1 MEIIDWDRYSARP
14 NDVRRRQEEAIIV
27 AVEAILAVERPAFAR
42 AVRAIITGDV
52 GGLAAELAAEPA
64 LVSARSAATHRATL
78 LHYVSANGIEEELQ
92 SPVPNGDA
100 IAAILL
106 AAGAEVDAQCG
117 AAEAAWSTTLGLVA
131 SSDHPQEAGTGGRLA
146 ALLCSAGAAVD
157 GPAGDGSPLATS
169 LVFATLDCA
178 EVLLARGART
188 DNPIFAA
195 AAGRIAWLRAWLD
208 GSEVNTGP
216 PLPTFLP
223 LASDRRVAA
232 EQALV
237 FAAMCGQTEVVQFL
251 LDRGVDIHSSPP
263 GSHWTATAL
272 HAAAG
277 QGQTV
282 VVDLLLRRGAD
293 WSRKDERHRSTP
305 AVWTEHARPPRRALA
320 RVVAQMLERASR

>member
-1 MEIIDWDRYSARP
+1 MAAY
-14 NDVRRRQEEAIIV
+14 
-27 AVEAILAVERPAFAR
+27 EAILAVERPAFAR
-42 AVRAIITGDV
+42 AVRAIVTGDAA
-52 GGLAAELAAEPA
+52 GLAAELAAEPKLA
-64 LVSARSAATHRATL
+64 TARSEASHHASL

-106 AAGAEVDAQCG
+106 AAGAEVDAQLN
-117 AAEAAWSTTLGLVA
+117 AAESGWSTTLGLVV
-131 SSDHPQEAGTGGRLA
+131 SSDHPQEAGTGGRLV

-157 GPAGDGSPLATS
+157 GLAGDGSPLATA
-169 LVFATLDCA
+169 LAFGTLDCA
-178 EVLLARGART
+178 DALIARGART

-208 GSEVNTGP
+208 GLEVNSGP
-216 PLPTFLP
+216 PVPTFLP

-237 FAAMCGQTEVVQFL
+237 FAAMCGQTEVVRFL
-251 LDRGVDIHSSPP
+251 LDRGVDINSSPP
-263 GSHWTATAL
+263 GSHWTATPL

-282 VVDLLLRRGAD
+282 VVDLLLRCGAD

-305 AVWTEHARPPRRALA
+305 AAWTKHARPPRRALA
-320 RVVAQMLERASR
+320 RVVVQMLERAADYGG

>member
-1 MEIIDWDRYSARP
+1 
-14 NDVRRRQEEAIIV
+14 
-27 AVEAILAVERPAFAR
+27 
-42 AVRAIITGDV
+42 VRAIITGDTA
-52 GGLAAELAAEPA
+52 GLATELATEPE
-64 LVSARSAATHRATL
+64 LVSARSQSKHRASL

-106 AAGAEVDAQCG
+106 AAGAEVDAQLS
-117 AAEAAWSTTLGLVA
+117 ATESAWSTTLGLVV
-131 SSDHPQEAGTGGRLA
+131 SSDHPQEAGTSGRLV

-157 GPAGDGSPLATS
+157 GPAGDGSPLATA
-169 LVFATLDCA
+169 LTFGTVDCA
-178 EVLLARGART
+178 EVLIARGART

-208 GSEVNTGP
+208 GLEVATGP
-216 PLPTFLP
+216 PVPTFLP
-223 LASDRRVAA
+223 LASDRRIAA

-237 FAAMCGQTEVVQFL
+237 FAAMCGQTEVVRFL

-272 HAAAG
+272 HTAAG

-320 RVVAQMLERASR
+320 RVVAQMLERASQ

>member
-1 MEIIDWDRYSARP
+1 MASI
-14 NDVRRRQEEAIIV
+14 
-27 AVEAILAVERPAFAR
+27 EAILAVEKPAFAR
-42 AVRAIITGDV
+42 AVRAIIAGDAA
-52 GGLAAELAAEPA
+52 GLRAELAAEPR
-64 LVSARSAATHRATL
+64 LVRARSEARHRASL

-106 AAGAEVDAQCG
+106 SAGAEVDAQLS
-117 AAEAAWSTTLGLVA
+117 ATAEDAWSTTLGLVA
-131 SSDHPQEAGTGGRLA
+131 SSDHPQEAGTSGRLV

-157 GPAGDGSPLATS
+157 GPAGDGSPLATA
-169 LVFATLDCA
+169 LAFGTLDCA
-178 EVLLARGART
+178 DVLIARGART

-195 AAGRIAWLRAWLD
+195 AAGRIMWLRAWLD
-208 GSEVNTGP
+208 GLEVTTGSP
-216 PLPTFLP
+216 VPTFLP
-223 LASDRRVAA
+223 LASDRRIAA

-237 FAAMCGQTEVVQFL
+237 FAAMCGQTEVVRFL

-272 HAAAG
+272 HTAAG

-282 VVDLLLRRGAD
+282 VVELLLSRGAD

-320 RVVAQMLERASR
+320 RVVAQLLKRASD

>member
-1 MEIIDWDRYSARP
+1 MT
-14 NDVRRRQEEAIIV
+14 AI
-27 AVEAILAVERPAFAR
+27 EAILAVERPSFAR
-42 AVRAIITGDV
+42 AVRAIITGDDA
-52 GGLAAELAAEPA
+52 GLAAELAAEPE
-64 LVSARSAATHRATL
+64 LVSARSEARHRASL

-106 AAGAEVDAQCG
+106 AAGAEVDAQLS
-117 AAEAAWSTTLGLVA
+117 AAEPAWSTTLGLVA
-131 SSDHPQEAGTGGRLA
+131 SSDHPQEAGTGGRLV

-157 GPAGDGSPLATS
+157 GPAGDGSPLATA
-169 LVFATLDCA
+169 LAFGTLDCA
-178 EVLLARGART
+178 QVLIAQGART

-208 GSEVNTGP
+208 GREVTTGP
-216 PLPTFLP
+216 SVPAFLP
-223 LASDRRVAA
+223 LASDRRIAA

-237 FAAMCGQTEVVQFL
+237 FAAMCGQTEVVRFL
-251 LDRGVDIHSSPP
+251 IDRGVDIHSSPP
-263 GSHWTATAL
+263 GSHWTATPL
-272 HAAAG
+272 HTAAG

-305 AVWTEHARPPRRALA
+305 AVWTKHARPPRRALA
-320 RVVAQMLERASR
+320 RVVAQMLERASG